1 MTLAD
6 RLRVLQR
13 GGVTLLLFGVLGV
26 AGATATALLS
36 TPRFD
41 ATAKVFLS
49 VGENPT
55 PLDSLAST
63 IYAQTRILSYATVAT
78 DPVVLRPVATTLGLD
93 ASTDDLAARVT
104 ATPDS
109 GSLVIEIVASSRFNT
124 EAADLANA
132 VADQLVDVIELQLE
146 AEMTQEG
153 SNLTA
158 AVLERA
164 AVPPAAAFPQIL
176 PSLATGLLV
185 GALIG
190 LGMMLAR
197 HSYDSRLRSVR
208 DIVDATS
215 ARVLGTIARV
225 PEGVETAVAFDDNSP
240 AAHDVRTLG
249 TMMRYIGFES
259 RSTLVTGAR
268 RGQGT
273 TTVALGLA
281 LALAQQGNRVLLVD
295 AHVQSP
301 AVLDHLGLTAEIGLT
316 DILVGAPL
324 ASAVQFWPTVPELW
338 VLGAGS
344 MAPNTRDLFA
354 SDRARRLVA
363 GLEERFDHVVIDAP
377 PLSAGSDAITLAP
390 LTGSVLLSV
399 RPGAITRDVLLRAI
413 DSLQHSALRGLV
425 VTDVRRPRGR
435 AHDNYDPDSTP
446 EQTDAELEAIASLA
460 PERTQP

>member
-6 RLRVLQR
+6 RIRVLKR
-13 GGVTLLLFGVLGV
+13 GWVTLAIFCLLGG
-26 AGATATALLS
+26 AGAMATALLS

-55 PLDSLAST
+55 ALDSLAAS
-63 IYAQTRILSYATVAT
+63 IYAQTRILSYATVVA
-78 DPVVLRPVATTLGLD
+78 DPVVLRPVATDLGLD
-93 ASTDDLAARVT
+93 ESPDELATRVT

-109 GSLVIEIVASSRFNT
+109 DSLVIEIVASSRFNT

-132 VADQLVDVIELQLE
+132 VAEQVVDVIELQLE
-146 AEMTQEG
+146 AEMTEEG

-158 AVLERA
+158 QVLDRA
-164 AVPPAAAFPQIL
+164 TVPSSAAFPLIV
-176 PSLATGLLV
+176 PSLAVGLLV
-185 GALIG
+185 GALVG

-208 DIVDATS
+208 DILEVTT
-215 ARVLGTIARV
+215 ARILGTISRV
-225 PEGVETAVAFDDNSP
+225 PDGAETAVAVDED
-240 AAHDVRTLG
+240 AAASHDFRNLG

-268 RGQGT
+268 SAQGT

-281 LALAQQGNRVLLVD
+281 LALAQQGKRVLIVD

-301 AVLDHLGLTAEIGLT
+301 DVLEHLGLTADVGLT
-316 DILVGAPL
+316 DLLVGAPL
-324 ASAVQFWPTVPELW
+324 ASAVQFWPPVPELS

-344 MAPNTRDLFA
+344 MAPNTRDLFG
-354 SDRARRLVA
+354 SDRARRLIS
-363 GLEERFDHVVIDAP
+363 GLEDRFDHVVIDAP
-377 PLSAGSDAITLAP
+377 PLSAGSDALSLAP
-390 LTGSVLLSV
+390 LAGSVLLSV
-399 RPGAITRDVLLRAI
+399 RPGAIHRDTLLRAI
-413 DSLQHSALRGLV
+413 EKLQISALRGLV

-435 AHDNYDPDSTP
+435 ARETYDADETFDDVAAMAGI
-446 EQTDAELEAIASLA
+446 Q
-460 PERTQP
+460 ERATS